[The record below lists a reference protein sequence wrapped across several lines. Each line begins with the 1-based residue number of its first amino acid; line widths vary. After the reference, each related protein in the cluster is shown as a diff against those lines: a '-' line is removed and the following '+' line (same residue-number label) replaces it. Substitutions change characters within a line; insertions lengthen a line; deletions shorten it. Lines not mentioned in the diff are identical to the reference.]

1 MMDKSQSWR
10 QSSQK
15 KGRRSP
21 HLAHPCNVLQRHP
34 QCLPSPL
41 FLDTLDTQNPAA
53 EAVSLIMAFLDE
65 YDGSMRVMQIYGD
78 GGHVVVVVSVCPNN
92 VEVTRELSSGLPIM
106 SIYISYIII
115 NARLYPIVYNSVDAM
130 AGISSIWATQL

>member
-1 MMDKSQSWR
+1 
-10 QSSQK
+10 
-15 KGRRSP
+15 
-21 HLAHPCNVLQRHP
+21 
-34 QCLPSPL
+34 
-41 FLDTLDTQNPAA
+41 
-53 EAVSLIMAFLDE
+53 MAFLDE

-92 VEVTRELSSGLPIM
+92 VEVTRELSSGLPM

-130 AGISSIWATQL
+130 AGISSIWC